1 MNPWRLA
8 CLIVAFG
15 MLPFALTSY
24 NGATLLGVVA
34 VLTFI
39 ALTIAGAPSKAPNHT
54 NRSTT

>member
-34 VLTFI
+34 VLIFI
-39 ALTIAGAPSKAPNHT
+39 ALTIAGAPSNKE
-54 NRSTT
+54 NRP

>member
-8 CLIVAFG
+8 CLIVAVG

-39 ALTIAGAPSKAPNHT
+39 ALTVAGAPGKAPTHNEQEQ
-54 NRSTT
+54 